1 MSIYSDKQQ
10 SRVAV
15 NPKTGESK
23 VFKSTGVDAKGKHFF
38 TSMDNAK
45 IRNFIT
51 GEKPTA
57 KTGLP
62 VGRTS
67 SGEMGAL
74 NPRTFGPPIKIGG
87 PNLQSLD
94 QVQEIQERMLIDKN
108 RIKKEM
114 FDKMKKRGPKEFR
127 NGGRVNISNF
137 KGQF

>member
-67 SGEMGAL
+67 KGELGVLKVDDNKTKTSSGRATGTSPTAGRDIRSKQFIGKKMNMG
-74 NPRTFGPPIKIGG
+74 G
-87 PNLQSLD
+87 
-94 QVQEIQERMLIDKN
+94 VMKN
-108 RIKKEM
+108 R
-114 FDKMKKRGPKEFR
+114 
-127 NGGRVNISNF
+127 GGTF
-137 KGQF
+137 KGTF